1 MGLGEALDAL
11 DEQRELDQ
19 VIPYTLTPAAVS
31 ILDGLAF
38 ERQAGRAALVFGMLE
53 ALTSSLSCGTIE
65 SVRIDLRQSD
75 GANHRIDEV
84 KHEHSN
90 RTQEQPP

>member
-1 MGLGEALDAL
+1 MGLGK
-11 DEQRELDQ
+11 EQRELDQ
-19 VIPYTLTPAAVS
+19 RIPYVLTPKAY
-31 ILDGLAF
+31 
-38 ERQAGRAALVFGMLE
+38 AAL
-53 ALTSSLSCGTIE
+53 LTFSSSCDTIE